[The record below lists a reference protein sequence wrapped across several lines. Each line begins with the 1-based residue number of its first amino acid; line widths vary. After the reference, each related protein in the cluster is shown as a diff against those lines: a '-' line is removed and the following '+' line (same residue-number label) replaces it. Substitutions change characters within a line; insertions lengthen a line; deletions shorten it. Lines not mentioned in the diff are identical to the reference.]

1 MANGSLLN
9 HCIFFGRS
17 GYLDDSG
24 DYQPTVSQMATMTV
38 TSLQLAII
46 SQQLSSVIMLLSLL
60 PILEG
65 KDEDEA
71 RLQFI
76 GEPKTSLEFEEGI
89 WRYFEGDRMLHGCCA
104 FFLAAR
110 FHHRSLE
117 YFVECFRHKTSVL
130 KVLIG
135 GTRTEKCPEH
145 PMRLTAFHMA
155 ACNPEADSRALRYD
169 LACTRIYLEHL
180 GMIFLLQDT
189 S

>member
-1 MANGSLLN
+1 
-9 HCIFFGRS
+9 
-17 GYLDDSG
+17 
-24 DYQPTVSQMATMTV
+24 MATMTV

-46 SQQLSSVIMLLSLL
+46 SQQLSSVRMLLSLL

-110 FHHRSLE
+110 FHAPSLE
-117 YFVECFRHKTSVL
+117 YFVECFRHKTSVSQE
-130 KVLIG
+130 LIG
-135 GTRTEKCPEH
+135 GKRTERCPEH

-155 ACNPEADSRALRYD
+155 ACNQEAGSPALKYEPS
-169 LACTRIYLEHL
+169 CMCYEH
-180 GMIFLLQDT
+180 FE
-189 S
+189 